1 MKIAIIS
8 LLSLLC
14 VFVELYL
21 IRAMRN
27 GFHILQLENYH
38 RDRYAR
44 WIRENKAKSYPFFRI
59 VRTLIP
65 ICFIWNELAL
75 IISVIVCLGLNII
88 GAKKKK
94 EKKEFVFTKRI
105 IREYV
110 IASSVWLIISVAIIL
125 TYTFASQYNVV
136 MFIGILIATLM
147 QWFTYRYVHFIDIID
162 SPIQKH
168 ISNKF
173 INNAKNKLTDMKDLT
188 VIGITGSFGKTST
201 KNAVT
206 TILSQKFNPIMTPG
220 SYNTP
225 MGVTRTVNEML
236 KATNDIFV
244 CEMGAKYVGDIK
256 EICDIAKPKIGIVTA
271 VGPMHLDT
279 FKSIDNV
286 RKTKFELIDSLPE
299 DGIAIVNWEDENIRD
314 TKINRPFIK
323 YGLSSE
329 ADYYAENI
337 EMNENGSEFNVV
349 LPNKNK
355 IRISTKLLGDLNILN
370 IVCAIAVA
378 DQLGMKE
385 NEIKLGAK
393 YLKPVEHRLQLRRN
407 LNGSLIID
415 DAYNSNVKGSR
426 MALDVLS
433 NFKTRKKIFIT
444 PGIVDLGE
452 KSEEFNKNLGKYAA
466 NKCDIA
472 ILVGEKQ
479 AKPIKE
485 GLLEEGLDEDKI
497 FVAENI
503 NVAITMMAQE
513 NDANTVVLLENDLPD
528 NYL

>member
-1 MKIAIIS
+1 MKIAMII
-8 LLSLLC
+8 LLSFLYVL
-14 VFVELYL
+14 VEFYL

-38 RDRYAR
+38 RDRYGK
-44 WIRENKAKSYPFFRI
+44 WIKENKAKSYPFFRI
-59 VRTLIP
+59 LISILP
-65 ICFIWNELAL
+65 IFFVWNTLAL
-75 IISVIVCLGLNII
+75 TIASIVCLSLNIL
-88 GAKKKK
+88 GTKKKK
-94 EKKEFVFTKRI
+94 EKKEFVITNRI
-105 IREYV
+105 VREYV
-110 IASSVWLIISVAIIL
+110 IASIVWLIDAVASVV
-125 TYTFASQYNVV
+125 TY
-136 MFIGILIATLM
+136 ILIPSDYFVIYIGTLVVALI
-147 QWFTYRYVHFIDIID
+147 QFFTYRYVYLIDLINA
-162 SPIQKH
+162 PIQNH

-173 INNAKNKLTDMKDLT
+173 INNAKTKLTEMSDLT

-201 KNAVT
+201 KHAVT
-206 TILSQKFNPIMTPG
+206 TILSQKFNPVMTPG

-236 KATNDIFV
+236 KATNDVFV

-279 FKSIDNV
+279 FKTIDNV

-299 DGIAIVNWEDENIRD
+299 DGIAIVNWEDENIRN
-314 TKINRPFIK
+314 TEINRPFIK

-337 EMNENGSEFNVV
+337 EMNENGSEFDVV
-349 LPNKNK
+349 MPNKER

-370 IVCAIAVA
+370 IVCAVAVA
-378 DQLGMKE
+378 DKLGMKE

-452 KSEEFNKNLGKYAA
+452 KSEEYNKDLGKYAA

-485 GLLEEGLDEDKI
+485 GLLEEGMNADKI

-503 NVAITMMAQE
+503 NVAITIMAQE
-513 NDANTVVLLENDLPD
+513 SDANSVVLLENDLPD

>member
-1 MKIAIIS
+1 
-8 LLSLLC
+8 
-14 VFVELYL
+14 
-21 IRAMRN
+21 
-27 GFHILQLENYH
+27 
-38 RDRYAR
+38 
-44 WIRENKAKSYPFFRI
+44 
-59 VRTLIP
+59 
-65 ICFIWNELAL
+65 
-75 IISVIVCLGLNII
+75 
-88 GAKKKK
+88 
-94 EKKEFVFTKRI
+94 
-105 IREYV
+105 
-110 IASSVWLIISVAIIL
+110 
-125 TYTFASQYNVV
+125 
-136 MFIGILIATLM
+136 
-147 QWFTYRYVHFIDIID
+147 
-162 SPIQKH
+162 
-168 ISNKF
+168 
-173 INNAKNKLTDMKDLT
+173 MKDLT

-201 KNAVT
+201 KHAVT

-256 EICDIAKPKIGIVTA
+256 EICDIAKPTIGIVTA

-279 FKSIDNV
+279 FKTIDNV

-299 DGIAIVNWEDENIRD
+299 DGIAIVNWEDENIRN
-314 TKINRPFIK
+314 TEINRPFIK

-337 EMNENGSEFNVV
+337 EMNENGSEFDVV
-349 LPNKNK
+349 MPNKNK
-355 IRISTKLLGDLNILN
+355 VRISTKLLGDLNILN
-370 IVCAIAVA
+370 IVCAVAVA

-452 KSEEFNKNLGKYAA
+452 KSDEYNKDLGKYAA
-466 NKCDIA
+466 DKCDIA

-485 GLLEEGLDEDKI
+485 GLLEEGMNADKI

-503 NVAITMMAQE
+503 NVAITIMAQE
-513 NDANTVVLLENDLPD
+513 SDANSVVLLENDLPD